1 MCFTLLSI
9 CFDFS
14 LFIQV
19 PGETLLFEGEQDH
32 KIPSTSLIHL
42 ESDLFVVAGRMIGH
56 SFLHDGPC
64 LGGLSPA
71 ILHVL
76 FGGSPEEATI
86 DIKDCADLDIRE
98 KISLVRSLLLY
109 DLLIQIGARTIQRIS
124 DVREKINII
133 FYNQFIQFK
142 YW

>member
-19 PGETLLFEGEQDH
+19 PGGTLLFEGEQDH
-32 KIPSTSLIHL
+32 QMPSTFLILL
-42 ESDLFVVAGRMIGH
+42 ESDFFVVAGRMIGH

-64 LGGLSPA
+64 LSGLSPA

-86 DIKDCADLDIRE
+86 DIKDCADLHIRE
-98 KISLVRSLLLY
+98 IINLVRSLFLI
-109 DLLIQIGARTIQRIS
+109 DLLIQLGLGRYKEYLMS
-124 DVREKINII
+124 EK
-133 FYNQFIQFK
+133 K
-142 YW
+142 

>member
-1 MCFTLLSI
+1 MTR
-9 CFDFS
+9 
-14 LFIQV
+14 
-19 PGETLLFEGEQDH
+19 GTLLFEGEKDH
-32 KIPSTSLIHL
+32 LIPSTSHFLL

-56 SFLHDGPC
+56 SFPHGGPC

-98 KISLVRSLLLY
+98 TLFFVY
-109 DLLIQIGARTIQRIS
+109 
-124 DVREKINII
+124 
-133 FYNQFIQFK
+133 
-142 YW
+142 

>member
-19 PGETLLFEGEQDH
+19 PGGTLLFEGEQDH
-32 KIPSTSLIHL
+32 KIPSTSLILL

-86 DIKDCADLDIRE
+86 DIKDYDIIIIIV
-98 KISLVRSLLLY
+98 ISVRKSVWY
-109 DLLIQIGARTIQRIS
+109 DPFFCMI
-124 DVREKINII
+124 
-133 FYNQFIQFK
+133 Y
-142 YW
+142 